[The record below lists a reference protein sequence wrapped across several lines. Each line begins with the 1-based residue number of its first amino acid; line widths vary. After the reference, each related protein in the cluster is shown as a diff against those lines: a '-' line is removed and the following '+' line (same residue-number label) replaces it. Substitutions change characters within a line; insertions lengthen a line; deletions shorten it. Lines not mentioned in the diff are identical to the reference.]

1 MSKFVVVIT
10 AIITNK
16 NKFLIL
22 KRSPSMEIHPNKW
35 SFPGGKLEKGEDIYD
50 CLSRELKEETGLE
63 IQPEL
68 QYISDYTYERPNKD
82 WTLGFCFL
90 VTSES
95 NQVKLSSEF
104 TDYKWITKSEFKNYD
119 LIEGLSGEV
128 SKAFP

>member
-10 AIITNK
+10 AIVKNK

-22 KRSPSMEIHPNKW
+22 KRSSSMEIHPNKW

>member
-50 CLSRELKEETGLE
+50 CLSREIKEETGLE
-63 IQPEL
+63 IQQEL

-95 NQVKLSSEF
+95 NHVKLSSEF
-104 TDYKWITKSEFKNYD
+104 KDYKWITKSEFKNYD

>member
-10 AIITNK
+10 AIVKNK

-22 KRSPSMEIHPNKW
+22 KRSSSMEIHPNKW

-119 LIEGLSGEV
+119 FRFGRGNV
-128 SKAFP
+128 